1 MSNHENSNHILKNK
15 SNGNT
20 KSQNHPELKLGEY
33 FLTPL
38 ESFIIN
44 KKMPSGFKLELVE
57 NLNKLTESYNKDKKK
72 NKKSKNLIK
81 STSYSYNTNN
91 SINKLNYK
99 NEKKEYTQI
108 KKRTTQE
115 NSGDIITNDTNREKY
130 KIAKKCKIAI
140 ERIKDTP
147 LSKNFY
153 EFNDTETPSL
163 SKVEK
168 KLNNYEYTSFYDF
181 EMDIRKI
188 WSHFFYLGEKGDK
201 EIYENTSKMSEKWE
215 NICSELDNANDDM
228 FESVSKSVIRRAEKN
243 KKEIMDNKENGK
255 DKVNKNITKNKEII
269 KNGNDEININN
280 KEELTGTMNA
290 EDKNKLGNLIRNN
303 LNMEQLKG
311 LAKILMG
318 KDNIKVLE
326 FDIDQLPYDKLKKLE
341 KYVNDC
347 VKQNNN
353 VKNNTNTSNTKNK
366 NNHSNI
372 NNKPN
377 KKGKENEINNKNVN
391 NNINTE
397 KKELNGKN
405 ETDNNEIMEKKV
417 EIKNDNTEKKNE
429 EIDNKKIINGQDNNN
444 NNKRKDS
451 ISDSLSSDSSLSD

>member
-20 KSQNHPELKLGEY
+20 KSQIQPELKLGEY

-44 KKMPSGFKLELVE
+44 KKMPRGFKLELEE
-57 NLNKLTESYNKDKKK
+57 NLKKLTESYNKDRKK

-81 STSYSYNTNN
+81 STSYSYNPN
-91 SINKLNYK
+91 NKLNNK
-99 NEKKEYTQI
+99 IEKKDNTQI
-108 KKRTTQE
+108 KKRMTQE
-115 NSGDIITNDTNREKY
+115 NHIDNIPNDVNREKY

-147 LSKNFY
+147 LAKNFY
-153 EFNDTETPSL
+153 EFNDIETPSL

-188 WSHFFYLGEKGDK
+188 WSYFFYLGEKGDK

-228 FESVSKSVIRRAEKN
+228 FETISNSVIRRAEKN
-243 KKEIMDNKENGK
+243 KKEIMDYKENGK
-255 DKVNKNITKNKEII
+255 DKINKGFTKKQDII
-269 KNGNDEININN
+269 KNGSDEVYVNN
-280 KEELTGTMNA
+280 KEELTGSMSG
-290 EDKNKLGNLIRNN
+290 EEKNKLGNLIRNN

-353 VKNNTNTSNTKNK
+353 VKNNTNVSNTKNK
-366 NNHSNI
+366 NNHSNLD
-372 NNKPN
+372 NKLN
-377 KKGKENEINNKNVN
+377 KKGKENEINNKNIKSN
-391 NNINTE
+391 NNE

-405 ETDNNEIMEKKV
+405 ETNNNEIKDNKMD
-417 EIKNDNTEKKNE
+417 IKNDNIEKKNE
-429 EIDNKKIINGQDNNN
+429 EKENKKIINGQDNNN
-444 NNKRKDS
+444 NINRQRKDS